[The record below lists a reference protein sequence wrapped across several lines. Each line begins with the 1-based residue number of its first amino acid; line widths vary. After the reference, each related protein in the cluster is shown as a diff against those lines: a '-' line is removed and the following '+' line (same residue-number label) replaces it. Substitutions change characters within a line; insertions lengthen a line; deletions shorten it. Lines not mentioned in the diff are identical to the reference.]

1 MTDSIVVPCAHC
13 ATLNRI
19 PNQKR
24 AEQPQCGSCKKPI
37 FVDSAFDLDAATFS
51 KQSKGDVPLLVD
63 VWASW
68 CGPCRQI
75 APVLE
80 ELAKEYEGQVRVVK
94 VDVQEH
100 PEVAAK
106 FGIRS
111 IPTLKTFKAGQEVGS
126 QVGAA
131 GKQQLA
137 SLIEQAL

>member
-1 MTDSIVVPCAHC
+1 MSDIINATDS
-13 ATLNRI
+13 
-19 PNQKR
+19 
-24 AEQPQCGSCKKPI
+24 S
-37 FVDSAFDLDAATFS
+37 FDA
-51 KQSKGDVPLLVD
+51 DVLESVLPVLVD
-63 VWASW
+63 FWAPW

-80 ELAKEYEGQVRVVK
+80 ELSKEYDGQVRVVK

-100 PEVAAK
+100 PQVAAR

-111 IPTLKTFKAGQEVGS
+111 IPTLKTFKAGQEIAT

-131 GKQQLA
+131 NKQQLA

>member
-1 MTDSIVVPCAHC
+1 MEIQN
-13 ATLNRI
+13 LNES
-19 PNQKR
+19 N
-24 AEQPQCGSCKKPI
+24 
-37 FVDSAFDLDAATFS
+37 FNDVLT
-51 KQSKGDVPLLVD
+51 GDKTVIID
-63 VWASW
+63 FWAPW

-80 ELAKEYEGQVRVVK
+80 ELSKEFEGQVRVVK

-100 PEVAAK
+100 PEVAAR

-111 IPTLKTFKAGQEVGS
+111 IPTLKTFKAGQEVGT

-131 GKQQLA
+131 NKQQLS

>member
-1 MTDSIVVPCAHC
+1 MTNVIHINEQAFEKHVLNHKGIV
-13 ATLNRI
+13 
-19 PNQKR
+19 
-24 AEQPQCGSCKKPI
+24 
-37 FVDSAFDLDAATFS
+37 
-51 KQSKGDVPLLVD
+51 LVD
-63 VWASW
+63 FWAPW

-80 ELAKEYEGQVRVVK
+80 ELAKDYEGQVRVVK

-111 IPTLKTFKAGQEVGS
+111 IPTLKTFKAGQEVGT

-131 GKQQLA
+131 NKQQLA
-137 SLIEQAL
+137 SLIDQAL